1 MIYLLDS
8 NTCIGY
14 LNGRAIGV
22 LQKLQALPLD
32 EVAVCSVVK
41 AELFYGARRSNNPD
55 RSIAQQQDFFNRF
68 ISLPFDDQSAVIY
81 GQIRAQLA
89 ASGTPIGPNDLLI
102 ASIAIANNLILVTHN
117 TREFSRVDGLR
128 LEDWEIEA

>member
-1 MIYLLDS
+1 MIYLLDT

-14 LNGRAIGV
+14 LNGRSIGV
-22 LQKLQALPLD
+22 LQRLQALPSQD
-32 EVAVCSVVK
+32 VAVCSVVK
-41 AELFYGARRSNNPD
+41 AELFYGSMKSNNPD
-55 RSIAQQQDFFNRF
+55 RSIAQQQDFLNRF
-68 ISLPFDDQSAVIY
+68 ISLPFDDQSALIY

-102 ASIAIANNLILVTHN
+102 SCIALANNLILVTHN
-117 TREFSRVDGLR
+117 TREFSRVEGLR